1 MFVRIKFLAWSCE
14 AEPYDEQV
22 VECPRCISLQQ
33 VAGDLLKNGVYRNNR
48 YNRDGNPTSFYDE
61 GELIMPG
68 AILSI
73 VECDAQGY
81 TLHDRKRIQRGIEQ
95 MGRR

>member
-1 MFVRIKFLAWSCE
+1 MFVRIKFLCWNAP
-14 AEPYDEQV
+14 AAPYDTCV
-22 VECPRCISLQQ
+22 VEYPECAYLDQ
-33 VAGDLLKNGVYRNNR
+33 VAARLLDFGFHRGNR
-48 YNRDGNPTSFYDE
+48 YDRDGNPTSFYDE

-81 TLHDRKRIQRGIEQ
+81 TLHDRKRIQRDMEQ